1 MCIMSGLYFRYDT
14 VPSLR
19 EGILVGSHIDCLL
32 LCHPSDR
39 NGEEGKQEKWEEEQG
54 RNNNKKYIYFAC
66 LIFARNS
73 LGFK

>member
-1 MCIMSGLYFRYDT
+1 MCIMNGLYFRYDT

-39 NGEEGKQEKWEEEQG
+39 NGEGGSKRSGKRSRGGITIKI
-54 RNNNKKYIYFAC
+54 YIYC
-66 LIFARNS
+66 VSNIC
-73 LGFK
+73 